1 MEYASKVMQQPK
13 VQSPAVESPEESFRR
28 SLEDVLVI
36 VNKLGP
42 LCDNVPHLVDLVS
55 ASLENEAT
63 FQFLINLVKQ
73 PVQVKR

>member
-1 MEYASKVMQQPK
+1 MEYASKVMQQAK
-13 VQSPAVESPEESFRR
+13 VQSPAVESPEDSFRR

-42 LCDNVPHLVDLVS
+42 LCDNVSHLVDLVS

-73 PVQVKR
+73 PIQVKR